1 MNTTLVYV
9 LFLLPAQGWQ
19 GSVEL
24 HTTADQARCEHL
36 QVQLQ
41 AVARPGARYR
51 CETLVTSTAQALK

>member
-9 LFLLPAQGWQ
+9 LFLLPAQGWH
-19 GSVEL
+19 GSVQL
-24 HTTADQARCEHL
+24 HATADQARCEHM

-51 CETLVTSTAQALK
+51 CETLVTAGAAA